1 MKGLIYKDIAIFFKC
16 IDRKMIL
23 IAVGAII
30 LLMCNTGVYA
40 GLVASVLLAMTIGMQ
55 NVMSFASD
63 EKAGWNQYQMAL
75 PVRAVYVVASRYL
88 AVVCTLAVSLAGSV
102 ILNLIS
108 SVVFRYFDSRV
119 WGVSAAVSVMIP
131 LLWTGICL
139 PLTYWFGFR
148 SAQTMGMIA
157 VIPMFY
163 FVRYF
168 EDGAGFSAMTD
179 SIGMYA
185 AVMGA
190 AVSLLFMVS
199 MMISVAGYR
208 RRR

>member
-108 SVVFRYFDSRV
+108 SVVFRHFDSRV
-119 WGVSAAVSVMIP
+119 WGVSAAVSVMDGD
-131 LLWTGICL
+131 LSAADVLV
-139 PLTYWFGFR
+139 WFSLR
-148 SAQTMGMIA
+148 AD
-157 VIPMFY
+157 
-163 FVRYF
+163 
-168 EDGAGFSAMTD
+168 DGDDRGD
-179 SIGMYA
+179 SD
-185 AVMGA
+185 V
-190 AVSLLFMVS
+190 LFCPVF
-199 MMISVAGYR
+199 
-208 RRR
+208 